1 MSDFLT
7 RSRPA
12 APVRMVH
19 LGLGNFYRAHQ
30 AWYTNRAHDAAD
42 WGYAAF
48 EGRGN
53 SIAPVL
59 QAQDNVYT
67 VAFAHADG
75 DRYELMECI
84 SKTHTGREFEAWVG
98 YFADPQ
104 VVIAST
110 TITEAGYL
118 FANNSVDTTNAQFV
132 EDLRVLQAGGIDVI
146 SAPARLVAGLR
157 ARRAAGAGPMAV
169 MSCDNL
175 PHNGDVLRTVTLA
188 TAALV
193 DESLSQWIA
202 EHISF
207 VTTMVDRITPKVTD
221 EDVTRISAGIGARDA
236 SPIVAEPFGEWVISG
251 SFPGGHPDWASAGV
265 TFADDVDPHE
275 RRKLWLLNGAH
286 SLLAYVGLHRGHT
299 FVHEAMQDS
308 FCTATIFDWWKQAI
322 SELVGESTALHAYA
336 DELRQRFENPR
347 VSYQLAQIGTD
358 GSLKI
363 PVRWVPGIVA
373 IRAGGGMPTAA
384 CRGLAAYAFYV
395 NGSDVRDARRD
406 AVLECADSSVEASA
420 RKVLQLVAPELLSD
434 AELLAAIDAEIV
446 ALSA

>member
-1 MSDFLT
+1 MSNFLQ
-7 RSRPA
+7 RSRPV

-30 AWYTNRAHDAAD
+30 AWYTNRASDAAD

-53 SIAPVL
+53 SISPLLA
-59 QAQDNVYT
+59 AQDDVYT
-67 VAFAHADG
+67 VAFAYPDG
-75 DRYELMECI
+75 DQYELMECI

-118 FANNSVDTTNAQFV
+118 FANDTVDTSNPQLA
-132 EDLRVLQAGGIDVI
+132 EDLRVLQAGGIDVV

-157 ARRAAGAGPMAV
+157 ARRAADAGAMAV

-188 TAALV
+188 TAELV
-193 DESLSQWIA
+193 DPSLAQWIN

-221 EDVTRISAGIGARDA
+221 EDVNRISTGIGAIDA

-265 TFADDVDPHE
+265 TFADDVAPHE

-286 SLLAYVGLHRGHT
+286 SLLAYVGLQRGHT
-299 FVHEAMQDS
+299 FVHEAMHDAV
-308 FCTATIFDWWKQAI
+308 CTDTITAWWQQTIPQLEGA
-322 SELVGESTALHAYA
+322 AADLHAYA
-336 DELRQRFENPR
+336 EELRARFENPR

-363 PVRWVPGIVA
+363 PVRWVPGIKA
-373 IRAGGGMPTAA
+373 IRAAGGIPTAA
-384 CRGLAAYAFYV
+384 CRGLAAYAWYV
-395 NGSDVRDARRD
+395 NGSDVRDARKE
-406 AVLECADSSVEASA
+406 AVLACADGDLRVSV
-420 RKVLQLVAPELLSD
+420 RNVIQLVAPELLAD
-434 AELLAAIDAEIV
+434 AALLAAVDAEIAEFV
-446 ALSA
+446 A